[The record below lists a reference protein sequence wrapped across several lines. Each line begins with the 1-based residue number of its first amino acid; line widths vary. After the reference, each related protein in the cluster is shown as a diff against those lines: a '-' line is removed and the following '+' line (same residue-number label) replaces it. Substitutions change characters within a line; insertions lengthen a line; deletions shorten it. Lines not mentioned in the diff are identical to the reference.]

1 MVSSAIFLPKSTLL
15 TDKLLNLN
23 LFRSIKMN
31 ETTFTYNELK
41 ILALMAALMVSGKV
55 KVTVPELMQGYE
67 KDRENVAVLD
77 RELSGAVQVLKLY
90 MSSYGRQFLS
100 WWPPNYS
107 ESAE

>member
-15 TDKLLNLN
+15 TDKLLNFK
-23 LFRSIKMN
+23 LFRSMKIN

-90 MSSYGRQFLS
+90 MSSLKLDQ
-100 WWPPNYS
+100 N
-107 ESAE
+107 A

>member
-1 MVSSAIFLPKSTLL
+1 
-15 TDKLLNLN
+15 
-23 LFRSIKMN
+23 MN

-67 KDRENVAVLD
+67 KNVAVLD

-90 MSSYGRQFLS
+90 MSSLKLDQ
-100 WWPPNYS
+100 N
-107 ESAE
+107 A

>member
-1 MVSSAIFLPKSTLL
+1 VSSAIFLPKSTLL
-15 TDKLLNLN
+15 TDKLLNFK
-23 LFRSIKMN
+23 LFRSMKMN

-90 MSSYGRQFLS
+90 MSSLKLDQ
-100 WWPPNYS
+100 N
-107 ESAE
+107 A

>member
-1 MVSSAIFLPKSTLL
+1 VSSAIFLPKSTLL
-15 TDKLLNLN
+15 TDKLLNLK

-90 MSSYGRQFLS
+90 MSSLKLDQ
-100 WWPPNYS
+100 N
-107 ESAE
+107 A

>member
-1 MVSSAIFLPKSTLL
+1 MVSSAIFLPESTLL

-90 MSSYGRQFLS
+90 MSSLKLDQ
-100 WWPPNYS
+100 N
-107 ESAE
+107 A

>member
-1 MVSSAIFLPKSTLL
+1 
-15 TDKLLNLN
+15 
-23 LFRSIKMN
+23 MN

-77 RELSGAVQVLKLY
+77 RELSRAVQVLKIVHVF
-90 MSSYGRQFLS
+90 SQTRSKRIKPS
-100 WWPPNYS
+100 N
-107 ESAE
+107 

>member
-15 TDKLLNLN
+15 TDKLLNFK
-23 LFRSIKMN
+23 LFRSMKMN

-90 MSSYGRQFLS
+90 MSSPKLDQ
-100 WWPPNYS
+100 N
-107 ESAE
+107 A

>member
-1 MVSSAIFLPKSTLL
+1 VSSAIFLPKSTLL

-90 MSSYGRQFLS
+90 MSSLKLDQ
-100 WWPPNYS
+100 N
-107 ESAE
+107 A

>member
-1 MVSSAIFLPKSTLL
+1 MIGEQCNIFAKIKLL

-90 MSSYGRQFLS
+90 MSSLKLDQ
-100 WWPPNYS
+100 N
-107 ESAE
+107 A

>member
-15 TDKLLNLN
+15 TDKLLNFK
-23 LFRSIKMN
+23 LFRSMKMN

-90 MSSYGRQFLS
+90 MSSLKLDQ
-100 WWPPNYS
+100 N
-107 ESAE
+107 A

>member
-1 MVSSAIFLPKSTLL
+1 VSSAIFLPKSTLL
-15 TDKLLNLN
+15 TDKLHNLN

-90 MSSYGRQFLS
+90 MSSLKLDQ
-100 WWPPNYS
+100 N
-107 ESAE
+107 A

>member
-1 MVSSAIFLPKSTLL
+1 LVSSAIFLPKSTLL
-15 TDKLLNLN
+15 TDKLLNLK

-41 ILALMAALMVSGKV
+41 ILALTAALMVSGKV

-90 MSSYGRQFLS
+90 MSSLKLDQ
-100 WWPPNYS
+100 N
-107 ESAE
+107 A

>member
-1 MVSSAIFLPKSTLL
+1 
-15 TDKLLNLN
+15 
-23 LFRSIKMN
+23 MN

-77 RELSGAVQVLKLY
+77 RELSRAVQVLKLY
-90 MSSYGRQFLS
+90 MSSLKLDQ
-100 WWPPNYS
+100 N
-107 ESAE
+107 A

>member
-1 MVSSAIFLPKSTLL
+1 MIGEQCNIFAKSTLL
-15 TDKLLNLN
+15 TDKLLNFK
-23 LFRSIKMN
+23 LFRSMKMN

-90 MSSYGRQFLS
+90 MSSLKLDQ
-100 WWPPNYS
+100 N
-107 ESAE
+107 A

>member
-1 MVSSAIFLPKSTLL
+1 MVSSAIFLPKSTLP

-90 MSSYGRQFLS
+90 MSSLKLDQ
-100 WWPPNYS
+100 N
-107 ESAE
+107 A

>member
-1 MVSSAIFLPKSTLL
+1 MSSAIFLPKSTLL

-77 RELSGAVQVLKLY
+77 RELSGAVQV
-90 MSSYGRQFLS
+90 
-100 WWPPNYS
+100 
-107 ESAE
+107 

>member
-15 TDKLLNLN
+15 TDKLLNFK
-23 LFRSIKMN
+23 LFRSMKMN

-77 RELSGAVQVLKLY
+77 
-90 MSSYGRQFLS
+90 
-100 WWPPNYS
+100 
-107 ESAE
+107 

>member
-1 MVSSAIFLPKSTLL
+1 
-15 TDKLLNLN
+15 
-23 LFRSIKMN
+23 MN

-90 MSSYGRQFLS
+90 MSSLKLDQNAYSRAIDCSYGRQFLS

>member
-77 RELSGAVQVLKLY
+77 RELSGAVQV
-90 MSSYGRQFLS
+90 
-100 WWPPNYS
+100 
-107 ESAE
+107 

>member
-1 MVSSAIFLPKSTLL
+1 MVSSVIFLPKSTLL

-90 MSSYGRQFLS
+90 MSSLKLDQ
-100 WWPPNYS
+100 N
-107 ESAE
+107 A

>member
-90 MSSYGRQFLS
+90 MSSLKLDQ
-100 WWPPNYS
+100 N
-107 ESAE
+107 A

>member
-1 MVSSAIFLPKSTLL
+1 MIGEQCNIFAKSTLL
-15 TDKLLNLN
+15 TDKLLNLK

-90 MSSYGRQFLS
+90 MSSLKLDQ
-100 WWPPNYS
+100 N
-107 ESAE
+107 A

>member
-1 MVSSAIFLPKSTLL
+1 VSSAIFLPKSTLL

-90 MSSYGRQFLS
+90 MSSLKLVSCNF
-100 WWPPNYS
+100 N
-107 ESAE
+107 

>member
-1 MVSSAIFLPKSTLL
+1 MVSSVDFGKNIALL

-90 MSSYGRQFLS
+90 MSSLKLDQ
-100 WWPPNYS
+100 N
-107 ESAE
+107 A

>member
-23 LFRSIKMN
+23 LFRSIKIN

-90 MSSYGRQFLS
+90 MSSLKLDQ
-100 WWPPNYS
+100 N
-107 ESAE
+107 A

>member
-15 TDKLLNLN
+15 TDKLLNVK
-23 LFRSIKMN
+23 LFRSMKMN

-90 MSSYGRQFLS
+90 MSSLKLDQ
-100 WWPPNYS
+100 N
-107 ESAE
+107 A